1 MAARQA
7 KIRDEHER
15 MALTLQ
21 PEQSPAHDDPEQQA
35 GGLAEQLRE
44 LVDLRQHWPSELC
57 AQRPQSAAKRL
68 S

>member
-1 MAARQA
+1 
-7 KIRDEHER
+7 

-44 LVDLRQHWPSELC
+44 LVDLRQRWTSELC